1 MFDIR
6 SFINDTSFQMNVFK
20 NCIDIINYK
29 KILNM
34 NNNKIILD
42 IGSNKLIIKGDKL
55 VVKKLLESEMV
66 ITGDIIAIEYN
77 NE

>member
-1 MFDIR
+1 MFNIR
-6 SFINDTSFQMNVFK
+6 NYISDTSFRMNIY
-20 NCIDIINYK
+20 NNYIDIINYK

-42 IGSNKLIIKGDKL
+42 IGTTKLIIKGNKL
-55 VVKKLLESEMV
+55 AVRKLLESEIV
-66 ITGDIIAIEYN
+66 ITGEIIAIEYS